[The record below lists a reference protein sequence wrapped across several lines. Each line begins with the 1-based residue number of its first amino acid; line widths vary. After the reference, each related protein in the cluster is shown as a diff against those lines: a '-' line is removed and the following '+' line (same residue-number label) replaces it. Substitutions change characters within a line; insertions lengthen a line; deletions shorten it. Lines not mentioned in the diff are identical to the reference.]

1 VQIYLSRSTQ
11 QTEQHRYRIIKKFDK
26 FEIRKYDA
34 ALFSSVK
41 LNKKG
46 YKESSSEG
54 FRILAGYIFGDN
66 ETQEK
71 IAMTSPV
78 VMELGDTS
86 KMMFMVPKNYNLKN
100 LPNPKN
106 SKIVF
111 EKEEEKIIA
120 AIRFDGW
127 ADDEKI
133 EKYKTILMNELVKEK
148 LNYLDKWN
156 KKRSALA
163 ENYIKSLSKT
173 KFIFPKYDSKKRTS
187 SWYAFVIRHSKRDK
201 LFNWLKS
208 NGIETLI
215 HYPLPP
221 YKQECYSKIFKSK
234 RFPVSDEIHKT
245 CISLPCN
252 HLLSETEQ
260 QYIISKLLEFDKK
273 N

>member
-1 VQIYLSRSTQ
+1 MKIVIIIIITILLLIAIAQIYLTRSTQ
-11 QTEQHRYRIIKKFDK
+11 QTEQHSYKVIKKFDK

-54 FRILAGYIFGDN
+54 FRILVGYIFGDN
-66 ETQEK
+66 EANEK

-86 KMMFMVPKNYNLKN
+86 KMMFMVPKSYNLKN

-133 EKYKTILMNELVKEK
+133 EKYKSILMNELVKEK
-148 LNYLDKWN
+148 LNYIN
-156 KKRSALA
+156 KFTFLGY
-163 ENYIKSLSKT
+163 N
-173 KFIFPKYDSKKRTS
+173 
-187 SWYAFVIRHSKRDK
+187 
-201 LFNWLKS
+201 
-208 NGIETLI
+208 
-215 HYPLPP
+215 PP
-221 YKQECYSKIFKSK
+221 YEVMNRRNEVVVELIDYK
-234 RFPVSDEIHKT
+234 
-245 CISLPCN
+245 
-252 HLLSETEQ
+252 
-260 QYIISKLLEFDKK
+260 
-273 N
+273 

>member
-1 VQIYLSRSTQ
+1 MKIVITIISILLLIAIAQIYLSRSTQ
-11 QTEQHRYRIIKKFDK
+11 QTEQHSYKVIKKFDK
-26 FEIRKYDA
+26 FEIRKYEE

-41 LNKKG
+41 LSKKG

-66 ETQEK
+66 EAKEK

-120 AIRFDGW
+120 AIRFNGW

-133 EKYKTILMNELVKEK
+133 EKYRSVLMNELVNEK
-148 LNYLDKWN
+148 LNFIN
-156 KKRSALA
+156 KFSFLGY
-163 ENYIKSLSKT
+163 N
-173 KFIFPKYDSKKRTS
+173 
-187 SWYAFVIRHSKRDK
+187 
-201 LFNWLKS
+201 
-208 NGIETLI
+208 
-215 HYPLPP
+215 PP
-221 YKQECYSKIFKSK
+221 YEVMNRRNEVVVELINY
-234 RFPVSDEIHKT
+234 E
-245 CISLPCN
+245 
-252 HLLSETEQ
+252 
-260 QYIISKLLEFDKK
+260 
-273 N
+273 

>member
-1 VQIYLSRSTQ
+1 MKTVIIIISISVSTIAIAQIYLSRSTQ
-11 QTEQHRYRIIKKFDK
+11 QTEQHSYKVIKNFDK

-41 LNKKG
+41 LNQKG

-66 ETQEK
+66 ETKEK

-148 LNYLDKWN
+148 LSYINKFSFLGYNSPYEVMNRRNEIVVELINYK
-156 KKRSALA
+156 
-163 ENYIKSLSKT
+163 
-173 KFIFPKYDSKKRTS
+173 
-187 SWYAFVIRHSKRDK
+187 
-201 LFNWLKS
+201 
-208 NGIETLI
+208 
-215 HYPLPP
+215 
-221 YKQECYSKIFKSK
+221 
-234 RFPVSDEIHKT
+234 
-245 CISLPCN
+245 
-252 HLLSETEQ
+252 
-260 QYIISKLLEFDKK
+260 
-273 N
+273 

>member
-1 VQIYLSRSTQ
+1 MKIAIIIISILLLIVIVQIYLSRSTKL
-11 QTEQHRYRIIKKFDK
+11 TEQHNYKVIKKFDK

-66 ETQEK
+66 DAKEK

-78 VMELGDTS
+78 VMELGDSS

-100 LPNPKN
+100 LPNPNN

-111 EKEEEKIIA
+111 EKEEVKIIA

-133 EKYKTILMNELVKEK
+133 EKYKTILMNELANEK
-148 LNYLDKWN
+148 LNFIN
-156 KKRSALA
+156 KFSFLGY
-163 ENYIKSLSKT
+163 N
-173 KFIFPKYDSKKRTS
+173 
-187 SWYAFVIRHSKRDK
+187 
-201 LFNWLKS
+201 
-208 NGIETLI
+208 
-215 HYPLPP
+215 PP
-221 YKQECYSKIFKSK
+221 Y
-234 RFPVSDEIHKT
+234 EIMNRRNEVVVELINYK
-245 CISLPCN
+245 
-252 HLLSETEQ
+252 
-260 QYIISKLLEFDKK
+260 
-273 N
+273 

>member
-1 VQIYLSRSTQ
+1 MKIAIIIISILLLIVIVQIYLSRSTKL
-11 QTEQHRYRIIKKFDK
+11 TEQHNYKVIKKFDK

-41 LNKKG
+41 LNNKG

-66 ETQEK
+66 DAKEK

-78 VMELGDTS
+78 VMELGDSS

-100 LPNPKN
+100 LPNPNN

-111 EKEEEKIIA
+111 EKEEVKIIA

-133 EKYKTILMNELVKEK
+133 EKYKTILMNELASEK
-148 LNYLDKWN
+148 LNFIN
-156 KKRSALA
+156 KFSFLGY
-163 ENYIKSLSKT
+163 N
-173 KFIFPKYDSKKRTS
+173 
-187 SWYAFVIRHSKRDK
+187 
-201 LFNWLKS
+201 
-208 NGIETLI
+208 
-215 HYPLPP
+215 PP
-221 YKQECYSKIFKSK
+221 YEVMN
-234 RFPVSDEIHKT
+234 RRNEIVVEL
-245 CISLPCN
+245 IN
-252 HLLSETEQ
+252 
-260 QYIISKLLEFDKK
+260 Y

>member
-1 VQIYLSRSTQ
+1 MKIVIIIISILLLIVIAQIYLSRSTQ
-11 QTEQHRYRIIKKFDK
+11 QTEQHNYKVIKKFDK

-66 ETQEK
+66 ETKEK

-133 EKYKTILMNELVKEK
+133 QKYKTILMNELVKEK
-148 LNYLDKWN
+148 LSYIN
-156 KKRSALA
+156 KFSFLGY
-163 ENYIKSLSKT
+163 N
-173 KFIFPKYDSKKRTS
+173 
-187 SWYAFVIRHSKRDK
+187 
-201 LFNWLKS
+201 
-208 NGIETLI
+208 
-215 HYPLPP
+215 PP
-221 YKQECYSKIFKSK
+221 YEVMN
-234 RFPVSDEIHKT
+234 RRNEIVVELINYK
-245 CISLPCN
+245 
-252 HLLSETEQ
+252 
-260 QYIISKLLEFDKK
+260 
-273 N
+273 